1 MAYTSKALMIA
12 RWGTDEVARSADRDP
27 QDGVSED
34 EAIAA
39 ACEDA
44 SSLVDSYLVKAGIV
58 VPVDPAPAVLV
69 MHATNVA
76 MYELSQG
83 VGAAYTEEKRKRFE
97 DAISWLKTMAS
108 GSGALPGIEPANK
121 PTRRVRAGGFPLAYT
136 AEKLRGTGGLL

>member
-1 MAYTSKALMIA
+1 MIA
-12 RWGTDEVARSADRDP
+12 RWGTDEVTRSADRDP

-34 EAIAA
+34 DAIAA

-83 VGAAYTEEKRKRFE
+83 VATYTEVKRQRYD
-97 DAISWLKTMAS
+97 DAILWLKVMAS
-108 GSGALPGIEPANK
+108 GKGDLPGVEPANK
-121 PTRRVRAGGFPLAYT
+121 KRVRAGGFPLAYG
-136 AEKLRGTGGLL
+136 AARLRGSGGLL

>member
-12 RWGTDEVARSADRDP
+12 RWGTDEVTRSADRDP

-34 EAIAA
+34 DAIAA

-83 VGAAYTEEKRKRFE
+83 VATYTEEKRQRYD
-97 DAISWLKTMAS
+97 DAILWLKVMAS
-108 GSGALPGIEPANK
+108 GKGDLPGVEPANK
-121 PTRRVRAGGFPLAYT
+121 PTKRVRAGGFPLAYG
-136 AEKLRGTGGLL
+136 AARLRGSGGLL